1 MFEKSSELKRPIFIN
16 FSFST
21 TPITDYAV
29 LLSMKSTTAVIFL
42 TNGIVLTMKSSA
54 VIS

>member
-1 MFEKSSELKRPIFIN
+1 MFERSKELKRPDFIY

-29 LLSMKSTTAVIFL
+29 LSSIKSTIEVIFL
-42 TNGIVLTMKSSA
+42 TKGIVLTMKSSA
-54 VIS
+54 VMS